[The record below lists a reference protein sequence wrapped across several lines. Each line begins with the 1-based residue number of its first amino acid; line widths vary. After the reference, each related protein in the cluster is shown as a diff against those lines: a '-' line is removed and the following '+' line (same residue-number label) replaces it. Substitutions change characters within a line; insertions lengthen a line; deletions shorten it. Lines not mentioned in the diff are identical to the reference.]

1 MVGQRSGIGLNRPKV
16 LQSTLAGIGHLGGNP
31 MVGQIHQRV
40 GRTLPGR
47 NRRKVLQSTLG
58 AQMAGEEKEKEEEE
72 EEEKEKEEER
82 EERGERQDRQRKVLQ
97 STVWSSPRRQ

>member
-1 MVGQRSGIGLNRPKV
+1 
-16 LQSTLAGIGHLGGNP
+16 

-58 AQMAGEEKEKEEEE
+58 AQRVGEEKEKEKEEEE
-72 EEEKEKEEER
+72 AEEKEEER
-82 EERGERQDRQRKVLQ
+82 EERGERQYRQHKVLQ

>member
-1 MVGQRSGIGLNRPKV
+1 MVGRTLLGKV
-16 LQSTLAGIGHLGGNP
+16 LQSTLVMGGLGP
-31 MVGQIHQRV
+31 
-40 GRTLPGR
+40 

-58 AQMAGEEKEKEEEE
+58 AQMVGEEKEKEEEE
-72 EEEKEKEEER
+72 KEKEEEKEEER

>member
-82 EERGERQDRQRKVLQ
+82 EERRERQDRQHKVLQ
-97 STVWSSPRRQ
+97 STV